1 MTIYVFGLTGT
12 LNLIKSVHTVVVFL
26 RICWNIFFQRNFFNT
41 NFTWFFLNWML
52 LLNCFSIVNINGNK
66 KSFPL
71 NFTACKQ
78 KQFLRQRKRN
88 CWFKFSFIYSRNVPR
103 NKKYLKMKKL
113 CLNLKILKF
122 RRFIVVNENYE
133 LTNLWALFNQ
143 ILDLKHRKT
152 SSIVNSYLSWWF
164 FLRCVWFL

>member
-1 MTIYVFGLTGT
+1 
-12 LNLIKSVHTVVVFL
+12 
-26 RICWNIFFQRNFFNT
+26 
-41 NFTWFFLNWML
+41 ML

-71 NFTACKQ
+71 NFRACTQ

-88 CWFKFSFIYSRNVPR
+88 CWFKFSFIYSLNVPR
-103 NKKYLKMKKL
+103 NKKYLKMKKKL

-122 RRFIVVNENYE
+122 RRFIVVNKNYE

-143 ILDLKHRKT
+143 IMDLKHSKWLSFLTVFPEMCLIPLVLTLKPSFPVFPNLDQT
-152 SSIVNSYLSWWF
+152 SKLEMFGYHTEVLLHEFCYTFMIKF
-164 FLRCVWFL
+164 GRIKM